1 MIILQCKCWPTFSWL
16 KLLRLIVTTSYMYQ
30 LSNWTDFIITWFLLM
45 LPVGIWLITQLVVC
59 FVGLGHVSLYPF
71 VYEFNLTW
79 FLWLSIQ
86 WFTLWID
93 HSLPLKWNGNRLRV
107 FTCLN
112 KPISWGYQMT
122 QLKEVL
128 QLILVFELKFLSALG
143 RKKEK
148 FHRDVDC
155 MWLLVSA
162 LTMCCFFVKYLY
174 LMYIQPNEAF
184 KL

>member
-1 MIILQCKCWPTFSWL
+1 MAEHNIAISQSSDFVVILALLTNKYVIHEIVSMCNMIILQCKCWPTFSWL
-16 KLLRLIVTTSYMYQ
+16 KLLRLIVTTSYMHQ

-71 VYEFNLTW
+71 VQEFNLTW

-112 KPISWGYQMT
+112 EPISWRYQMT
-122 QLKEVL
+122 LLKEVL
-128 QLILVFELKFLSALG
+128 
-143 RKKEK
+143 
-148 FHRDVDC
+148 
-155 MWLLVSA
+155 
-162 LTMCCFFVKYLY
+162 
-174 LMYIQPNEAF
+174 
-184 KL
+184 